1 VRQTLAA
8 VRPRLDA
15 RLARVRERIAADRLH
30 GFLVTSSVNVAYLT
44 GLRASASAVV
54 VTDQSATLVT
64 DFRYRDAAVQRLER
78 EDAPTDLTLQ
88 IVDQSYDQTI
98 VDVIRRLDVRRL
110 AIEAD
115 NLTVR
120 RFNWLHRTLAGTA
133 SLEPTEQI
141 VERLRVVKDEVEIE
155 TIREAARRLSEV
167 AGRVWSFVAE
177 GRMERQIAA
186 DIDGAL
192 LAAGFERPAFETIV
206 ASGPNSAL
214 PHARPTVRRLG
225 PGEPVLLDFGGVY
238 DGYCVDLTRV
248 GVLGRAGTALSKLH
262 EAVAAAQDAAL
273 AVIRPG
279 ATASSVDRAAR
290 SALEARGFGRDVF
303 GHGTGHGL
311 GLEVHE
317 APRVAPPGSGTE
329 ADTALEAGM
338 VFTVEPGAYVS
349 GIGGIRLEDDVLV
362 TSAGAEL
369 LTRVPRELRELR

>member
-1 VRQTLAA
+1 VRHALAA

-15 RLARVRERIAADRLH
+15 RLARVRERIAVDRFD
-30 GFLVTSSVNVAYLT
+30 GFLVTSPVNVAYLT
-44 GLRASASAVV
+44 GLRASTSAVV
-54 VTDQSATLVT
+54 VTARGAVLVT
-64 DFRYRDAAVQRLER
+64 DFRYRDAALQRLDR
-78 EDAPTDLTLQ
+78 DDAPTDLELQ

-98 VDVIRRLDVRRL
+98 VDVVRRLDVRRL

-115 NLTVR
+115 VLTVR
-120 RFNWLHRTLAGTA
+120 RFNWLHRTLAGAAT
-133 SLEPTEQI
+133 LEPTEQV
-141 VERLRVVKDEVEIE
+141 VERLRVVKDEVETE
-155 TIREAARRLSEV
+155 TIREAARRLSDV
-167 AGRVWSFVAE
+167 AGHVWSFVSE

-214 PHARPTVRRLG
+214 PHARPTARRLG

-279 ATASSVDRAAR
+279 AAASSVDRAAR

-317 APRVAPPGSGTE
+317 APRIAPLASGSEG
-329 ADTALEAGM
+329 DTALEPGM

-362 TSAGAEL
+362 TPAGAEL

>member
-1 VRQTLAA
+1 VRHALAA

-15 RLARVRERIAADRLH
+15 RLARVRERIAVDRFD
-30 GFLVTSSVNVAYLT
+30 GFLVTSPVNVAYLT
-44 GLRASASAVV
+44 GLRASTSAVV
-54 VTDQSATLVT
+54 VTARGAVLVT
-64 DFRYRDAAVQRLER
+64 DFRYRDAALQRLER
-78 EDAPTDLTLQ
+78 DDAPTDLELQ
-88 IVDQSYDQTI
+88 SVDQSYDQTI
-98 VDVIRRLDVRRL
+98 VDVVRRLDVRRL

-115 NLTVR
+115 GLTVR
-120 RFNWLHRTLAGTA
+120 RFNWLHRTLAGAAT
-133 SLEPTEQI
+133 LEPTEQV
-141 VERLRVVKDEVEIE
+141 VERLRVVKDEVETE
-155 TIREAARRLSEV
+155 TIREGARRLSEV
-167 AGRVWSFVAE
+167 AGHVWSFVAE

-192 LAAGFERPAFETIV
+192 VAAGFERPAFETIV

-214 PHARPTVRRLG
+214 PHARPTARRLG

-248 GVLGRAGTALSKLH
+248 GVLGPAGTALSKLH

-279 ATASSVDRAAR
+279 AAASSVDRAAR

-317 APRVAPPGSGTE
+317 APRIAPLVSGTE
-329 ADTALEAGM
+329 GDTALEAGM
-338 VFTVEPGAYVS
+338 VFTVEPGVYVS

-362 TSAGAEL
+362 TPAGAEL